1 MNIAEALIVKTGGVD
16 LTDSFTSESSILA
29 ASDSDLDSDDYERF
43 LNFSNSNETEFH
55 QQMDPWIHNIPFVL
69 KSIVLIGI
77 ILLAILSNLLVVIS
91 VFRYHKLRH
100 INNYFLV
107 SLAVADLL
115 VACFAMTFN
124 ATVEITGQWNF
135 GYRIC
140 DLWNSL
146 DVHFSTVSTLHL
158 CCIAVDRY
166 FAIVR
171 PLKYTTYMT
180 VKVAACMIGV
190 AWTAP
195 TLISFLPIF
204 LGWYTTA
211 EHQQWRETHPNEC
224 ILRVNPILFRSCSD
238 RPIVAKSSTTFEQS
252 LYTKIV

>member
-1 MNIAEALIVKTGGVD
+1 ML
-16 LTDSFTSESSILA
+16 L
-29 ASDSDLDSDDYERF
+29 F
-43 LNFSNSNETEFH
+43 LC
-55 QQMDPWIHNIPFVL
+55 
-69 KSIVLIGI
+69 
-77 ILLAILSNLLVVIS
+77 
-91 VFRYHKLRH
+91 RYHKLQQ

-124 ATVEITGQWNF
+124 ATVEITGRWNF

-171 PLKYTTYMT
+171 PLKYNSYMT
-180 VKVAACMIGV
+180 V
-190 AWTAP
+190 
-195 TLISFLPIF
+195 
-204 LGWYTTA
+204 
-211 EHQQWRETHPNEC
+211 R
-224 ILRVNPILFRSCSD
+224 
-238 RPIVAKSSTTFEQS
+238 
-252 LYTKIV
+252 

>member
-1 MNIAEALIVKTGGVD
+1 MPLPCHCKSFDAIFGTFSFQDGNLSSDASSSIVFDLDQSIPNGLPELGGGAGS
-16 LTDSFTSESSILA
+16 TTSEA
-29 ASDSDLDSDDYERF
+29 
-43 LNFSNSNETEFH
+43 NFV
-55 QQMDPWIHNIPFVL
+55 PYVL
-69 KSIVLIGI
+69 KCIVLVLI
-77 ILLAILSNLLVVIS
+77 ILLAIFSNLLVVIS

-107 SLAVADLL
+107 SLAVADLF

-124 ATVEITGQWNF
+124 ASVEITGKWNF

-204 LGWYTTA
+204 LGWYTTND
-211 EHQQWRETHPNEC
+211 HQIWRKSHPNEC
-224 ILRVNPILFRSCSD
+224 ILRVSQNVIFG
-238 RPIVAKSSTTFEQS
+238 
-252 LYTKIV
+252 

>member
-1 MNIAEALIVKTGGVD
+1 MKAHEAVLIFETWVGEAVTCALDIRSYLIMEVILLCFFQDGVN
-16 LTDSFTSESSILA
+16 SS
-29 ASDSDLDSDDYERF
+29 
-43 LNFSNSNETEFH
+43 LNFNGSLHSGEDDDN
-55 QQMDPWIHNIPFVL
+55 FVPHIL
-69 KSIVLIGI
+69 KSIVLVLI
-77 ILLAILSNLLVVIS
+77 IVLAIFSNLLVVIS
-91 VFRYHKLRH
+91 VVRYHKLRH

-158 CCIAVDRY
+158 CCIAMDRY

-180 VKVAACMIGV
+180 VKVAGLMIGV

-204 LGWYTTA
+204 MGWYTTE
-211 EHQQWRETHPNEC
+211 EHQKWRESHPNEC
-224 ILRVNPILFRSCSD
+224 ILRVN
-238 RPIVAKSSTTFEQS
+238 KT
-252 LYTKIV
+252 

>member
-1 MNIAEALIVKTGGVD
+1 MSDFDLEHGVVAD
-16 LTDSFTSESSILA
+16 EYF
-29 ASDSDLDSDDYERF
+29 
-43 LNFSNSNETEFH
+43 
-55 QQMDPWIHNIPFVL
+55 IPHVL
-69 KSIVLIGI
+69 KAIVLVCI
-77 ILLAILSNLLVVIS
+77 ILLAIFSNLLVVVS

-124 ATVEITGQWNF
+124 ATVEITGRWNF
-135 GYRIC
+135 GYRVC

-146 DVHFSTVSTLHL
+146 DIHFSTVSTLHL

-166 FAIVR
+166 YAIVK
-171 PLKYTTYMT
+171 PLKYMT
-180 VKVAACMIGV
+180 VMTVRVAAIMIGV

-211 EHQQWRETHPNEC
+211 EHQKWRETHPNEC
-224 ILRVNPILFRSCSD
+224 ILRVRN
-238 RPIVAKSSTTFEQS
+238 
-252 LYTKIV
+252 LYRIAGKGVLDFTHAWCRNQVPNV

>member
-1 MNIAEALIVKTGGVD
+1 MPLAFDAIFGTFPFVSLLQDGNYSLVNVDLDASINGSEGNGGGAEAN
-16 LTDSFTSESSILA
+16 
-29 ASDSDLDSDDYERF
+29 
-43 LNFSNSNETEFH
+43 NFV
-55 QQMDPWIHNIPFVL
+55 PYVL
-69 KSIVLIGI
+69 KCIVLVCI
-77 ILLAILSNLLVVIS
+77 ILLAIFSNLLVVIS

-124 ATVEITGQWNF
+124 ATVEITGKWNF
-135 GYRIC
+135 GSTIC
-140 DLWNSL
+140 NLWNSL

-180 VKVAACMIGV
+180 VKVAACMLVV

-195 TLISFLPIF
+195 ILISFLPIF

-211 EHQQWRETHPNEC
+211 EHLKWLEDHPNEC
-224 ILRVNPILFRSCSD
+224 ILRVRLIVFRYKILHNA
-238 RPIVAKSSTTFEQS
+238 IM
-252 LYTKIV
+252 